1 MSPAPGRGEDKV
13 HTSLTVAPV
22 VVWGQTSGL
31 TVALPTN
38 TNYSGQ
44 HRGSALQFRATPGTI
59 QNDETEEFSS
69 KETPGSS
76 DSNEL
81 IKNDLSNITEQEFR
95 KIVIKLIAGLEKSI
109 EDSRESITTE
119 IKGLRNSHEE
129 LKNATN

>member
-1 MSPAPGRGEDKV
+1 MSPAPGRREEKV
-13 HTSLTVAPV
+13 HTSLTVAPAV
-22 VVWGQTSGL
+22 GRGQTSGL
-31 TVALPTN
+31 TAAPPTN
-38 TNYSGQ
+38 SSYTTQ

-109 EDSRESITTE
+109 EDSRDYATES
-119 IKGLRNSHEE
+119 RD
-129 LKNATN
+129 